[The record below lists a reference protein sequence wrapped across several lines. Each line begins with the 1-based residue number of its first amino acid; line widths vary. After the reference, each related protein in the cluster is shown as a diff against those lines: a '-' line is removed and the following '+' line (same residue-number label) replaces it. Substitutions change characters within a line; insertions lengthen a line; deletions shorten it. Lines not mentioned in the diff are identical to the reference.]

1 MDRNGFRGER
11 LKNARLFR
19 GITLSELAER
29 TGISKQSI
37 YQYENGSTPDIQRV
51 IVMAH
56 ELEFP
61 PEYFLQEDSCKT
73 VTEVTYF
80 RSLATATK
88 MSRTSQS
95 IKLEYVAKM

>member
-37 YQYENGSTPDIQRV
+37 SQYENGSTPDIQRV

-56 ELEFP
+56 EL
-61 PEYFLQEDSCKT
+61 
-73 VTEVTYF
+73 
-80 RSLATATK
+80 AGN
-88 MSRTSQS
+88 
-95 IKLEYVAKM
+95 